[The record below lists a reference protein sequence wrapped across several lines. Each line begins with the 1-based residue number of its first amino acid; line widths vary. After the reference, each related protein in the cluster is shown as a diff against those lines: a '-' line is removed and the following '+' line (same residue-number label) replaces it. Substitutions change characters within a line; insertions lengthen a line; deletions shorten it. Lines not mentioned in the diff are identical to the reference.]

1 MLGLKFRR
9 QQVVGRYVLD
19 FYCAE
24 LRLGIEIDG
33 AIHDG
38 QIEYDAVRDEIVSSY
53 GIRILR
59 IRNEDLTESSL
70 VNSLSPFLHE

>member
-33 AIHDG
+33 EVHDG
-38 QIEYDAVRDEIVSSY
+38 QPEYDAVRDEILSSY

-59 IRNEDLTESSL
+59 IRNEDLTEISLTGRLSSL
-70 VNSLSPFLHE
+70 LYE